1 MTDAIKPNKSRRMNE
16 LKDYSPEDF
25 AKIPLTDL
33 NAIQANLAKG
43 IELRKV
49 ADKVEWSNQL
59 KDLVKKSGFTLE
71 ELSGDTKSSSKDK
84 TIKEAKPP
92 KYRNPD
98 NHEETWS
105 GMGAKKKW
113 LVAMLEKGRTL
124 EEFLIK

>member
-1 MTDAIKPNKSRRMNE
+1 MNE

-59 KDLVKKSGFTLE
+59 KELIKRSGFTLE
-71 ELSGDTKSSSKDK
+71 ELASDTKLNKASR
-84 TIKEAKPP
+84 IEKERAPAK
-92 KYRNPD
+92 YHNPQ
-98 NHEETWS
+98 NLKQTWS
-105 GMGAKKKW
+105 G
-113 LVAMLEKGRTL
+113 KGRQPNWYTEAL
-124 EEFLIK
+124 ASGITEKELLIQ

>member
-1 MTDAIKPNKSRRMNE
+1 MNE

-25 AKIPLTDL
+25 AKMPLTDL

-49 ADKVEWSNQL
+49 ADKKGWSNQL

-71 ELSGDTKSSSKDK
+71 ELAGDVQLPK
-84 TIKEAKPP
+84 TPKESTPP

-98 NHEETWS
+98 NPTQTWS
-105 GMGAKKKW
+105 GIGAKKKW
-113 LVAMLEKGRTL
+113 LVQMLANGRAL
-124 EEFLIK
+124 DEFLIK